1 MTNKYLILLF
11 ILSGL
16 FMHSCVSKKKF
27 VEMQDG
33 RLKAEEQVRQLT
45 EESNYRASRIE
56 ALIADFEEMKNEL
69 LESNAMKDQYI
80 DSLNTEISRLNEL
93 LTQQKESLQESS
105 FSFGFEQQRMKEELE
120 NKDANIR
127 ALRAQVNNLE
137 EEISDQ
143 SSVIDDKNFQ
153 LNLQK
158 DEISSLES
166 KVNQVEQQREQLQ
179 QELQK
184 MKTETE
190 NLKAEIEEKDAE
202 IKRLQNNVNLLK
214 KELGGGGN

>member
-1 MTNKYLILLF
+1 
-11 ILSGL
+11 
-16 FMHSCVSKKKF
+16 
-27 VEMQDG
+27 MQDG

>member
-1 MTNKYLILLF
+1 
-11 ILSGL
+11 
-16 FMHSCVSKKKF
+16 MHSCVSKKKF

-45 EESNYRASRIE
+45 EETNYRASRIE

-80 DSLNTEISRLNEL
+80 DSLNTEISGLNEL
-93 LTQQKESLQESS
+93 LTEQKESLQETS

-127 ALRAQVNNLE
+127 ALRAQVKNLE

-143 SSVIDDKNFQ
+143 STVIDDKNFQ
-153 LNLQK
+153 LNLHK

-184 MKTETE
+184 VKTETE
-190 NLKAEIEEKDAE
+190 NLRAEIEEKDAAIE
-202 IKRLQNNVNLLK
+202 RLQNNVNLLK
-214 KELGGGGN
+214 KELGGEGN

>member
-1 MTNKYLILLF
+1 MTNKYFILLF

-33 RLKAEEQVRQLT
+33 RLKAEQQVRQLT
-45 EESNYRASRIE
+45 EETNYRASRIE

-93 LTQQKESLQESS
+93 LTLQKESLQETS
-105 FSFGFEQQRMKEELE
+105 FSFGFEQQRMKDNLE
-120 NKDANIR
+120 NKDANIL
-127 ALRAQVNNLE
+127 ALRSQVDNLE
-137 EEISDQ
+137 QEISDQ

-158 DEISSLES
+158 DEISALES

-184 MKTETE
+184 VKTETE
-190 NLKAEIEEKDAE
+190 NLKAEIEEKDAA
-202 IKRLQNNVNLLK
+202 IARLQNNVNLLK
-214 KELGGGGN
+214 KELGGEGN